1 MTKAHAQLSALPP
14 SFKVVYQ
21 RQAIERPFFPITIVE
36 GGKQPFDQEMMAPVY
51 FLYRA
56 VDNAEATA
64 LANRSRFGNSHYVFG
79 SGAEEIAA
87 DLDGGSIFV
96 NQGESIS
103 CGVPKGG
110 IKLSG
115 YGR

>member
-1 MTKAHAQLSALPP
+1 M
-14 SFKVVYQ
+14 VYQ
-21 RQAIERPFFPITIVE
+21 RQGIERPFFALTIVE
-36 GGKQPFDQEMMAPVY
+36 GGKQPFDQEVMAPVY

-56 VDNAEATA
+56 ADNAEATA
-64 LANRSRFGNSHYVFG
+64 LANSSRFGNSHYVFG
-79 SGAEEIAA
+79 SGAEEIVGE
-87 DLDGGSIFV
+87 LDGGSVFV
-96 NQGESIS
+96 NQGEGMS